1 MRSIPKAA
9 SIICCFF
16 IFSVA
21 WYLAAPPVLYLISV
35 LILPLLEEIV
45 KVSSYKQVKW
55 DKSACL
61 LLVLLFVVLESAFKI
76 RFAQVAFDVP
86 GFNKLLLYAIILSPA
101 AFHLFNLA
109 VAMWLKRNGSNTT
122 KVLIV
127 CSCLHYGYNVF
138 RALVPM
144 RMYPVYILDTIILV
158 IVALV
163 LIRHQTGSHSERKR
177 RDERHAA

>member
-16 IFSVA
+16 LFSVA

-35 LILPLLEEIV
+35 LVLPLLEEVV

-76 RFAQVAFDVP
+76 RFAQVAFNVP
-86 GFNKLLLYAIILSPA
+86 GFNRLFLYVMVLSPA
-101 AFHLFNLA
+101 AFHLFNFA
-109 VAMWLKRNGSNTT
+109 VAIRLKKSGSNTT
-122 KVLIV
+122 KILIV
-127 CSCLHYGYNVF
+127 CSGLHYGYNVF

-144 RMYPVYILDTIILV
+144 RMYPVFILDAIIL
-158 IVALV
+158 IVAALV